1 MHTTT
6 SLDTNGTILLVGA
19 SRGLGLAMAAE
30 FLKKGWN
37 VVGTVRGSARTKL
50 HDLADE
56 HESRVEIE
64 SLDIMEPDQIAT
76 LRGRLSGRNFDILF
90 VNAGT
95 ANYNEDK
102 NIADVST
109 EEFVR
114 VMLTNA
120 VSPMRVV
127 ERLQDLVSS
136 NGMIGLMSSGQGSIG
151 NNEKGG
157 HEVYRVSKAALNMN
171 MRNYAARHVGDPRAL
186 VLMAPGWIRTALG
199 GPNAPVGV
207 EEAIPK
213 VVNVLLAQ
221 QGKPGL
227 QYLDREGRT
236 VPW

>member
-1 MHTTT
+1 MSPTP
-6 SLDTNGTILLVGA
+6 SRDFNGTILLVGA

-30 FLKKGWN
+30 FLKRGWD
-37 VVGTVRGSARTKL
+37 VVGTIRGSGRTKL

-64 SLDIMEPDQIAT
+64 SLDITEPDQIAT
-76 LRGRLSGRNFDILF
+76 LHDRLSGRTFDILF

-102 NIADVST
+102 IIAEVST

-114 VMLTNA
+114 VMVTNA

-136 NGMIGLMSSGQGSIG
+136 NGMIGIMSSGQGSLS

-157 HEVYRVSKAALNMN
+157 HEVYRVSKTALNMN
-171 MRNYAARHVGDPRAL
+171 MRNYAARHAGEARAL

-199 GPNAPVGV
+199 GPGAPVTV

-213 VVNVLLAQ
+213 VVDVLLAQ

-227 QYLDREGRT
+227 QYLDRDGRT